1 MSVFDK
7 FKSLVQ
13 DLSIQN
19 PKWGSDAIASY
30 IQSKHDPSI
39 NAGSLGRVIRRSGW
53 LQKKPFAS
61 ARVLSFDIETAPMLS
76 YHWGLWNQNIYID
89 NVHKDWCILTW
100 AAKWIFED
108 KVYSER
114 ISPDEVIERDDKR
127 VVKSLWNLLDQADI
141 VIAHNA
147 KKFDVRIA
155 NARFLK
161 HGLKP
166 PSHYQVV
173 DTLKVARKQFRLMSN
188 KLDDICTYMGIGG
201 KMETPKGL
209 WKKAVEGDQ
218 EAIYIMD
225 EYCVQDVKILE
236 DVYFELRPWIKPHP
250 NLNLLEDPDGSNKCP
265 TCASMNLSYDGDY
278 VTYANRFHNFR
289 CGDCGSLS
297 RSRVN
302 STGKETRDVL
312 LIPNP

>member
-7 FKSLVQ
+7 FKSIVQ
-13 DLSIQN
+13 NLSVQN

-30 IQSKHDPSI
+30 IQKNHDPSI

-53 LQKKPFAS
+53 LQKKPFAN

-76 YHWGLWNQNIYID
+76 YHWGLWNQNIYMD

-127 VVKSLWNLLDQADI
+127 IVKSLWNLLDQADI

-147 KKFDVRIA
+147 KKFDVRVA

-161 HGLKP
+161 HGLRP

-173 DTLKVARKQFRLMSN
+173 DTLKVARKQFRMMSN
-188 KLDDICTYMGIGG
+188 KLDDICTYMGIEG

-209 WKKAVEGDQ
+209 WKKAVEGNQ

-265 TCASMNLSYDGDY
+265 TCASPNLSYDGDY

-289 CGDCGSLS
+289 CGDCGALS

>member
-127 VVKSLWNLLDQADI
+127 IVKSLWNLLDQADI

-147 KKFDVRIA
+147 KKFDVRVA

-188 KLDDICTYMGIGG
+188 KLDDICTYMGIEG

-236 DVYFELRPWIKPHP
+236 DVYFELRAWIKPHP
-250 NLNLLEDPDGSNKCP
+250 NLNLLEDPDGANKCP
-265 TCASMNLSYDGDY
+265 TCTSPNLSYDGDY

-289 CGDCGSLS
+289 CGDCGALS